1 MDLGAYTQQL
11 RKERGISQE
20 ALAEQVGVS
29 RQAVGKWEQNLSYP
43 STENLLALAQIF
55 GVSADTLI
63 GMTPAAPAPKKAFSP
78 LWLIPLALLCLVI
91 GWALPHPSAQP
102 VEPTPTPAPSK
113 PPVAETGEFSLLRL
127 TEGGWEYL
135 LPGRQKEAFPFG
147 TSLLPTAMETVQDT
161 DFSRTWLHRVPCG
174 ELSLTYTTSPED
186 AWLNTASTIVP
197 GWETPRGIAV
207 GSTEVELMEEY
218 GDELIYEM
226 KDSGWDILCP
236 HDYKYVY
243 TTWAPEA
250 YAPEPSVGAALIFY
264 MKTGQVA
271 GIELRAYDDS
281 GSEAW
286 TVDNVYLFP
295 VKDGKPDFSLRK
307 EPEQEVVSNARAAYI
322 AWNSLTSDPNLSAEE
337 TYRLRLEL
345 FSYLP
350 SLDWHEFGM
359 LGEAGKE
366 FDTILALMR
375 WLREQETLSEAELT
389 GVLLGGAGGLDGA
402 LSEAYADVL
411 TNAFILYPDACC
423 RILAQA
429 NLTEDKLGY
438 IVGGIAYGAYPEN
451 VWQQAMDAVNN
462 VSNAGYYAPGWAEIA
477 AAIRARLIELSSY
490 L

>member
-1 MDLGAYTQQL
+1 MDLGTYIQQL

-78 LWLIPLALLCLVI
+78 LWLIPLALLCMVI

-102 VEPTPTPAPSK
+102 VEPIPTPAPSK

-147 TSLLPTAMETVQDT
+147 TSLLPTAMEEVHKLDYR
-161 DFSRTWLHRVPCG
+161 FGLLHDVPCG
-174 ELSLTYTTSPED
+174 EVSLSYTTHPEGPWID
-186 AWLNTASTIVP
+186 LVTTIVP

-226 KDSGWDILCP
+226 KDRGWDILCP

-307 EPEQEVVSNARAAYI
+307 EPERQEVTGTWAVYQALHRLI
-322 AWNSLTSDPNLSAEE
+322 KDRNLSEEE
-337 TYRLRLEL
+337 TYQDRLTLFGNLSQMDWLEYASMGEYQKEYWTVMEL
-345 FSYLP
+345 
-350 SLDWHEFGM
+350 LDWIWDQEVISP
-359 LGEAGKE
+359 EERAGLIPGLE
-366 FDTILALMR
+366 NFLSIEDVPFDDSYS
-375 WLREQETLSEAELT
+375 LRP
-389 GVLLGGAGGLDGA
+389 
-402 LSEAYADVL
+402 YAQ
-411 TNAFILYPDACC
+411 
-423 RILAQA
+423 RILDEQY
-429 NLTEDKLGY
+429 EY
-438 IVGGIAYGAYPEN
+438 E
-451 VWQQAMDAVNN
+451 QQ
-462 VSNAGYYAPGWAEIA
+462 
-477 AAIRARLIELSSY
+477 
-490 L
+490 

>member
-1 MDLGAYTQQL
+1 MDLGTYIQQL

-78 LWLIPLALLCLVI
+78 LWLIPLALLCMVI

-102 VEPTPTPAPSK
+102 VEPIPTPAPSK

-147 TSLLPTAMETVQDT
+147 TSLLPTAMEEVHKLDYR
-161 DFSRTWLHRVPCG
+161 FGLLHDVPCG
-174 ELSLTYTTSPED
+174 EVSLSYTTHPEGPWID
-186 AWLNTASTIVP
+186 LVTTIVP

-226 KDSGWDILCP
+226 KDRGWDILCP

-307 EPEQEVVSNARAAYI
+307 EPERQEVTGTWAVYQALHRLI
-322 AWNSLTSDPNLSAEE
+322 KDRNLSEEE
-337 TYRLRLEL
+337 TYQDRLTLFGNLPQMDWLEYASMGEYQKEYWTVMEL
-345 FSYLP
+345 
-350 SLDWHEFGM
+350 LDWIWDQEVISP
-359 LGEAGKE
+359 EERAGLIPGLE
-366 FDTILALMR
+366 NFLSIEDVPFDDSYS
-375 WLREQETLSEAELT
+375 LRP
-389 GVLLGGAGGLDGA
+389 
-402 LSEAYADVL
+402 YAQ
-411 TNAFILYPDACC
+411 
-423 RILAQA
+423 RILDEQY
-429 NLTEDKLGY
+429 EY
-438 IVGGIAYGAYPEN
+438 E
-451 VWQQAMDAVNN
+451 QQ
-462 VSNAGYYAPGWAEIA
+462 
-477 AAIRARLIELSSY
+477 
-490 L
+490 